1 MALLSLQDASLT
13 LGNRQLLDHTE
24 IFVEQGDRLCI
35 VGRNG
40 VGKSSLLSVL
50 AGRLPLDAGKRH
62 EEPGLRIG
70 YVQQAVPDH
79 WKG

>member
-1 MALLSLQDASLT
+1 MGFGPATCENLMALLSIQDASLT

-50 AGRLPLDAGKRH
+50 AGRLPLDAGERH
-62 EEPGLRIG
+62 EEPGC
-70 YVQQAVPDH
+70 A
-79 WKG
+79 